1 MNVMRILPSSFVIVT
16 AFILNGC
23 NPFAPRL
30 YDQPVDD
37 FGLQEQFTT
46 EAIFSNFR
54 YSYNFKDTISYG
66 RLLSPEFTFIY
77 RNYDKGIDVTW
88 GKDQDM
94 ISTFG
99 LFQASQ
105 SLDLSWNNVVIDV
118 GDSLVKDISRGFTL
132 TVIFSANDVVRIDG
146 RANFRL
152 GRASSSD
159 EWKIIR
165 WRDESNF

>member
-1 MNVMRILPSSFVIVT
+1 MSIQRRIVLIIVIFIGFILP
-16 AFILNGC
+16 GC

-37 FGLQEQFTT
+37 FGLQDQFTT

-99 LFQASQ
+99 LFQATQ

>member
-1 MNVMRILPSSFVIVT
+1 MKHTVLKYFIVLIFT
-16 AFILNGC
+16 STIFLSC

-30 YDQPVDD
+30 FDQPVDYI
-37 FGLQEQFTT
+37 GLQDQFTT
-46 EAIFSNFR
+46 EAIFTNFR

-66 RLLSPEFTFIY
+66 RLLAPEFTFIY

-105 SLDLSWNNVVIDV
+105 SLDLTWNNIVIDI

-132 TVIFSANDVVRIDG
+132 TIIFSATDVVRIDG

-152 GRASSSD
+152 GRNRSAD
-159 EWKIIR
+159 EWKIIK